1 MTYEEALREREEILA
16 NEPLKCILL
25 TEEEI
30 EELKKAGKL

>member
-16 NEPLKCILL
+16 NEPLKFVPL